1 MTPKE
6 KAIKLINDF
15 DEINL
20 NANGNMT
27 DSNGKKCALLC
38 VDQIIQA
45 IDNLQYNRK
54 TDYWENVKKEIEKL

>member
-27 DSNGKKCALLC
+27 DSNGKQCALLC
-38 VDQIIQA
+38 VDECIK
-45 IDNLQYNRK
+45 DSYDY
-54 TDYWENVKKEIEKL
+54 DYWIEVKKEIEKL